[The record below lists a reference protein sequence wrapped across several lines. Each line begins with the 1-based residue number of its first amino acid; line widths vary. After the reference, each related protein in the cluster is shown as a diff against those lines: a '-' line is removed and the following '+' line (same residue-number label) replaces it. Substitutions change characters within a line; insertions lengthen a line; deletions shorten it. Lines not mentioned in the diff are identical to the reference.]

1 MRWHI
6 FFKYAASFLVAS
18 EGIAN
23 TSIWLSQID
32 KLTNFWEDDVTLSQG
47 PRMCDIQSNCVLAM
61 EHIPQL
67 LLSFRK
73 ITNSTARY
81 IKKFPSTQKEKNCV
95 IVVSRNVLCFGVSRN
110 FTTLYYKYIEVMCNG
125 RMSWQKSCDMTYL
138 VAQTFLTACCGHLR
152 TPTYTIAQCKVFYM
166 NVEY

>member
-1 MRWHI
+1 MRQHI

-47 PRMCDIQSNCVLAM
+47 PRMCDIQPNCVLAM

-67 LLSFRK
+67 LLSSRK

-81 IKKFPSTQKEKNCV
+81 IKKFSSTQKEKNCV
-95 IVVSRNVLCFGVSRN
+95 IVVSRNVLCFGVSKIL
-110 FTTLYYKYIEVMCNG
+110 TTLYYKYIEVVVGKFIPG
-125 RMSWQKSCDMTYL
+125 RSHWEMTISILSTWLSMEPPNNLSWSI
-138 VAQTFLTACCGHLR
+138 H
-152 TPTYTIAQCKVFYM
+152 PTQLYT
-166 NVEY
+166 